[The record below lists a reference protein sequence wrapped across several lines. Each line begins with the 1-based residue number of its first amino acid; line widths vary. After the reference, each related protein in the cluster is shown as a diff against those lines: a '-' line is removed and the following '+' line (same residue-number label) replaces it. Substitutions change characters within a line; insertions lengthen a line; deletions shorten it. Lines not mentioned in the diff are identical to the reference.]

1 MKITWGRVLFIAVAI
16 GIIYLI
22 VITML
27 PSPIAVDAAR
37 VERGPLRVTVDEEG
51 EVRVHDRFII
61 AAPIVGRMARI
72 ELHDGDR
79 VERGQVVASI
89 YPTPIDV
96 KERAEVLSR
105 VRAAEALKREADERV
120 AHAREDYE
128 QARRESARMESLAK
142 QGVVSAQAFEQA
154 KNAEVTSKNEFDAA
168 RARAQAAASEV
179 EIARAGLVAID
190 SEASNA
196 TRAVKLRSPVAGCVL
211 RVVEKSERVVT
222 QGMPLIIIG
231 NPELLE
237 VVVDLLSTDA
247 VKVKPGMPVLLENWG
262 GDAAIR
268 ARVRVVE
275 SGAFTKVSA
284 LGIEEQRTNIVAD
297 FVDSPGPL
305 GDGYRVEAKVVIW
318 ESDGVLKVPT
328 SALFRHGD
336 NWAVFVIE
344 EGRAQTRNLEIGH
357 RSQFEAEVLSGI
369 EEGAMVIL
377 HPSNQIEDVRRV
389 SVR

>member
-1 MKITWGRVLFIAVAI
+1 MFIAVAI